1 LYSSSASLTLGIDP
15 QIADELAVDAE
26 DTLLANG
33 PTTATP
39 LPSTWS
45 MMLLGLA
52 GIAFLSYWRSR
63 HLRTP
68 RGIILSG
75 HAA

>member
-1 LYSSSASLTLGIDP
+1 
-15 QIADELAVDAE
+15 
-26 DTLLANG
+26 
-33 PTTATP
+33 

-52 GIAFLSYWRSR
+52 GIAFLSHWRSR
-63 HLRTP
+63 RSQTP

-75 HAA
+75 HVA